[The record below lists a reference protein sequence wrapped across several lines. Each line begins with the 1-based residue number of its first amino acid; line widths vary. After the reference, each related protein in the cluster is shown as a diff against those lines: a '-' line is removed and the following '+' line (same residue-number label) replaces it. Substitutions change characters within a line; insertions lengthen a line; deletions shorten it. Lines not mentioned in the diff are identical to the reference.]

1 MTTIYDILNSKYN
14 TVDRYG
20 DIKAVWYENGQQHTD
35 IIKVSKIDRD
45 YNYKK
50 VAAAYDQLINN
61 APEANR
67 TIIRNMV
74 NRFMADQFT
83 DDAYRLSVVSA
94 LDPKSL
100 ALNLKP
106 YMSK

>member
-1 MTTIYDILNSKYN
+1 MATINDIINSKYN

-20 DIKAVWYENGQQHTD
+20 DITAIWCEDGQQHTD
-35 IIKVSKIDRD
+35 IIKVSKIGRD

-50 VAAAYDQLINN
+50 VAAAYEQLINN

-67 TIIRNMV
+67 SIIRNMV
-74 NRFMADQFT
+74 NQFMADQFT
-83 DDAYRLSVVSA
+83 DEAYRLSVVSA

>member
-1 MTTIYDILNSKYN
+1 MATINDILNSKYN

-20 DIKAVWYENGQQHTD
+20 DIKAIWYEDGQQHTD
-35 IIKVSKIDRD
+35 IIKVNKGDRD
-45 YNYKK
+45 YYYKK
-50 VAAAYDQLINN
+50 VAAAYEQLINN

-67 TIIRNMV
+67 DIIRNMV
-74 NRFMADQFT
+74 NKFMADQFT

-100 ALNLKP
+100 AINLKS
-106 YMSK
+106 YMGK

>member
-1 MTTIYDILNSKYN
+1 MTTINDILNSKYN
-14 TVDRYG
+14 TFDRYG
-20 DIKAVWYENGQQHTD
+20 DIKAIWFDDGQQHTD
-35 IIKVSKIDRD
+35 IIKVSKIGRD
-45 YNYKK
+45 YNFKK
-50 VAAAYDQLINN
+50 VAAAYEQLINN

-67 TIIRNMV
+67 ATIRNMV
-74 NRFMADQFT
+74 SQFLADNFT
-83 DDAYRLSVVSA
+83 ADAYRLSVVSA